1 MSKTNTTPEKERTT
15 KKKKIY
21 NRQTILLRF
30 IVVAI
35 LIVVFASFIVVKAF
49 NTTILHSEDWNA
61 KAMKTF
67 SDTTIDY
74 PGRGDILADD
84 GSVLA
89 TTQVRYSVWID
100 YRAEKFMTD
109 TFVAKLPIISDSLAH
124 YYPRRTAKQWHQ
136 YLLEPLSR
144 EKKPRGHLLVK
155 NITFTDLQKM
165 RTWPF
170 FKIKNANRNGF
181 AAHSFLKRCYP
192 YGELVKRSIGR
203 VNEDSVTGEIHGY
216 SGLEY
221 AIDSLLYG
229 VNGINRKVPLTKN
242 VVDMPSIPA
251 IDGYN
256 VRTTINVGMQD
267 ILENELGTMLQ
278 TCGGDWGTAVLM
290 ETATGDIKAISNLD
304 YDHKTRRVYEA
315 MNRAVLCYEPGSVV
329 KAVSLT
335 IALEDKLVRDSSE
348 VIPIGQSF
356 PYAGGR
362 AITDSHFMPSLR
374 VSEILEHSSNI
385 GTTRV
390 MVRGFGEHPSEYR
403 KRLASMGFFEP
414 FNIGIRGEQTPRFP
428 IVADNKGGRI
438 AFSRQT
444 YGYNSE
450 ISPMSILAFYNA
462 LANDGKYVRPRL
474 VKGIEGNGIDSVIP
488 VSYIRDS
495 ICSRETA
502 SKMRGMLTKVVEGKS
517 GTARRLRL
525 MGDYKVRIA
534 GKTGTCYIVEG
545 KRYNMAKR
553 RVSFVGF
560 FPADNPKYSCVVVVS
575 NPKSPR
581 GAASVSGEVLK
592 GVANKL
598 YARGLL
604 DNSSDYRVNVDPK
617 SEKTPTFYASM
628 RSNNANDEMLKDL
641 SINSIKRFERPKTDS
656 VGVVPNV
663 VGLGLREAIS
673 QLETVGLNVEIS
685 GVGYVKSQTPKAGEK
700 LEPGTKVVLSLVE

>member
-1 MSKTNTTPEKERTT
+1 
-15 KKKKIY
+15 
-21 NRQTILLRF
+21 
-30 IVVAI
+30 
-35 LIVVFASFIVVKAF
+35 
-49 NTTILHSEDWNA
+49 
-61 KAMKTF
+61 
-67 SDTTIDY
+67 
-74 PGRGDILADD
+74 
-84 GSVLA
+84 
-89 TTQVRYSVWID
+89 
-100 YRAEKFMTD
+100 
-109 TFVAKLPIISDSLAH
+109 
-124 YYPRRTAKQWHQ
+124 
-136 YLLEPLSR
+136 
-144 EKKPRGHLLVK
+144 
-155 NITFTDLQKM
+155 
-165 RTWPF
+165 
-170 FKIKNANRNGF
+170 
-181 AAHSFLKRCYP
+181 
-192 YGELVKRSIGR
+192 
-203 VNEDSVTGEIHGY
+203 
-216 SGLEY
+216 
-221 AIDSLLYG
+221 
-229 VNGINRKVPLTKN
+229 
-242 VVDMPSIPA
+242 
-251 IDGYN
+251 
-256 VRTTINVGMQD
+256 
-267 ILENELGTMLQ
+267 
-278 TCGGDWGTAVLM
+278 
-290 ETATGDIKAISNLD
+290 
-304 YDHKTRRVYEA
+304 
-315 MNRAVLCYEPGSVV
+315 
-329 KAVSLT
+329 
-335 IALEDKLVRDSSE
+335 
-348 VIPIGQSF
+348 
-356 PYAGGR
+356 
-362 AITDSHFMPSLR
+362 
-374 VSEILEHSSNI
+374 
-385 GTTRV
+385 
-390 MVRGFGEHPSEYR
+390 MVRGFGERPSEYR

-641 SINSIKRFERPKTDS
+641 SINSIKRFERPKTDT

-673 QLETVGLNVEIS
+673 QLETVGLNVEIT